1 MRKVVVVD
9 RSNCNNVQLAALG
22 SHRELICCNNKIAAS
37 PSTSSS
43 FYVLL
48 FFIMKW
54 LLRIMGFLLFIAKW
68 FLIWFFTCFLRWCLY
83 AIHKGFSRY
92 GGFLMS
98 LAFLGSGSMQQ
109 ATGITK
115 ESGRLTYYNVD
126 EVNSS
131 AERWNPEPTRPSRRS
146 RDHHHHMQQKP
157 KASSVHKHHATPQ
170 SPLLAVI
177 LEDHMKCICEDNSSD
192 IQDRQELSGTPQ
204 TLTNPTA
211 STHIWILNHNSGSV
225 SVSLAVCV
233 SFLDQVFSSWVLT
246 SICRERL
253 VYEYTKIVAPHVS
266 AFQLGEI
273 VVPLRDTRQF
283 VTFLK
288 SKLRDT
294 CRWQPIMS
302 SEIQIA
308 TICHL
313 ILNLGL
319 SSDDNDDASAD
330 DVDALPS
337 ESNTSC
343 SLIVEL
349 SDAGVGSS
357 ASCNSSN
364 NNIIQHAMIY
374 MAAAKA
380 AGRLHLVLVG
390 HKVDDFSGSSEFRSM
405 YNPPVTQREKQEWQA
420 WNSAHLRALKESV
433 VETAQQLL
441 TVTPIA
447 AQVW

>member
-1 MRKVVVVD
+1 MCSPGLVVADDDCSRMRKVVVVD

-68 FLIWFFTCFLRWCLY
+68 FLIWFFTCFLRWCLF

-92 GGFLMS
+92 GGFLTS

-192 IQDRQELSGTPQ
+192 IQD
-204 TLTNPTA
+204 
-211 STHIWILNHNSGSV
+211 
-225 SVSLAVCV
+225 
-233 SFLDQVFSSWVLT
+233 
-246 SICRERL
+246 RERL

>member
-1 MRKVVVVD
+1 V
-9 RSNCNNVQLAALG
+9 
-22 SHRELICCNNKIAAS
+22 
-37 PSTSSS
+37 
-43 FYVLL
+43 
-48 FFIMKW
+48 
-54 LLRIMGFLLFIAKW
+54 
-68 FLIWFFTCFLRWCLY
+68 
-83 AIHKGFSRY
+83 
-92 GGFLMS
+92 
-98 LAFLGSGSMQQ
+98 
-109 ATGITK
+109 
-115 ESGRLTYYNVD
+115 
-126 EVNSS
+126 
-131 AERWNPEPTRPSRRS
+131 
-146 RDHHHHMQQKP
+146 
-157 KASSVHKHHATPQ
+157 
-170 SPLLAVI
+170 
-177 LEDHMKCICEDNSSD
+177 
-192 IQDRQELSGTPQ
+192 
-204 TLTNPTA
+204 
-211 STHIWILNHNSGSV
+211 
-225 SVSLAVCV
+225 
-233 SFLDQVFSSWVLT
+233 DQVFSSWALT

-253 VYEYTKIVAPHVS
+253 VYEYTKIVAPQVS

-273 VVPLRDTRQF
+273 VVPLRDTRQL

-288 SKLRDT
+288 SKLRET
-294 CRWQPIMS
+294 CRWQPMMS

-319 SSDDNDDASAD
+319 SSDNNDDASAD

-364 NNIIQHAMIY
+364 NYSAACKNENNSSNSNIIQHAMIY

>member
-1 MRKVVVVD
+1 MVVD
-9 RSNCNNVQLAALG
+9 RSNCNNVQLAALS

-54 LLRIMGFLLFIAKW
+54 LLRIMGFLLFVTKW

-83 AIHKGFSRY
+83 AIHKGFSSY

-98 LAFLGSGSMQQ
+98 LAFMGSGSMQQ

-131 AERWNPEPTRPSRRS
+131 AERWNPEPTRSSRRS
-146 RDHHHHMQQKP
+146 RDQHHHMQQKP

-177 LEDHMKCICEDNSSD
+177 LEDHMKSICEDNSSD
-192 IQDRQELSGTPQ
+192 IQD
-204 TLTNPTA
+204 
-211 STHIWILNHNSGSV
+211 
-225 SVSLAVCV
+225 
-233 SFLDQVFSSWVLT
+233 
-246 SICRERL
+246 RERL

-319 SSDDNDDASAD
+319 SSDNNDDASAD

-357 ASCNSSN
+357 DSCNSSN
-364 NNIIQHAMIY
+364 SNIIQHAMIY